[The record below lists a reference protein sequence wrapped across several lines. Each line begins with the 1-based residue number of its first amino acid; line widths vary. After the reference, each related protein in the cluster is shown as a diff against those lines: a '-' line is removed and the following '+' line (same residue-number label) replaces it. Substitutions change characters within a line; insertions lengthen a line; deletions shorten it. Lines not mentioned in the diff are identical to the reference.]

1 MARKP
6 NTKMIGLFM
15 LIGIISFV
23 MIIGT
28 FVVQRFSGNKEDML
42 IMYFEESIKGLNVGS
57 SVLFKGVEIG
67 KVAKI
72 EIIADTST
80 LSFSIPV
87 FVKIN
92 NYQKVISKDGEHQ
105 ENQRLLNE
113 LIEKGL
119 RARLISQSYLTG
131 QLAIELEMFPD
142 TPIILKNNDRFKGV
156 LEIPTILSPM
166 GALSKD
172 LTSFVRQI
180 KELHE
185 DDEEQD
191 VSIGIERVLGLYK
204 ISNARRWYDK
214 VSILSYAL
222 KTMSTLPK
230 EDFYNINNELKQYS
244 EKLSKRK
251 QIIVANKIDIM
262 QDDAGLKE
270 LEKMA
275 KKDNIELFKIS
286 GVTGDGVTELLDRV
300 TTVLKTLPKEEMVE
314 ETEKVVYT
322 LEEDD
327 GKQEFTVRKE
337 GDTFIVEGKAVNRLM
352 GRINID
358 DNESMYYFQKKL
370 KELGIEAELKK
381 QGICEGDYV
390 KMLNWTF
397 EWYE

>member
-15 LIGIISFV
+15 LLGIVSFI

-172 LTSFVRQI
+172 LRELPIRQTIANVNDAFIALNRQI
-180 KELHE
+180 PVVMPQIAKTFENINKAVA
-185 DDEEQD
+185 D
-191 VSIGIERVLGLYK
+191 
-204 ISNARRWYDK
+204 NAR
-214 VSILSYAL
+214 VSTSAL
-222 KTMSTLPK
+222 V
-230 EDFYNINNELKQYS
+230 N
-244 EKLSKRK
+244 LSKAADGINRA
-251 QIIVANKIDIM
+251 ANSFENLTDY
-262 QDDAGLKE
+262 
-270 LEKMA
+270 LERHP
-275 KKDNIELFKIS
+275 ES
-286 GVTGDGVTELLDRV
+286 LLRG
-300 TTVLKTLPKEEMVE
+300 K
-314 ETEKVVYT
+314 EKV
-322 LEEDD
+322 
-327 GKQEFTVRKE
+327 K
-337 GDTFIVEGKAVNRLM
+337 
-352 GRINID
+352 
-358 DNESMYYFQKKL
+358 
-370 KELGIEAELKK
+370 
-381 QGICEGDYV
+381 
-390 KMLNWTF
+390 
-397 EWYE
+397 